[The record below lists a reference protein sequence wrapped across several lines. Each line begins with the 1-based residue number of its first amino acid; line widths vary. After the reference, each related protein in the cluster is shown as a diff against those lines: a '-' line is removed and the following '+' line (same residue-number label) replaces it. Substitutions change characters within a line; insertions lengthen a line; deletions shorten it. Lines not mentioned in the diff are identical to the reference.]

1 MPIVQSGLAA
11 VECLGCKAEG
21 KLSWVACL
29 PIDIYLRQISSAF
42 NYCLQ
47 QIAVLAS
54 VILGIFALTVA
65 AAGQA
70 MPAGL
75 SKDCS
80 SYKSIPLP
88 VEAASAPVPKSF
100 PNCASY
106 RSYRGI
112 GRPVN
117 YAAARSCA
125 WQERAAQ
132 QAELSQSPKEPIAWV
147 VGGSLILADIYFNG
161 DGVNRNIPL
170 AMRFACEFDESAAKF
185 ALPKIEKL
193 NGPMNSQAPF
203 ELCEYAGT
211 TFTLNFCQSYQSK
224 INEDHR
230 SRFYDQFM
238 LAMPPEQKA
247 SFGKLLAAKKTYIQ
261 AHSSEVDQG
270 GTIRAIRT
278 IGSMD
283 ILEDLFHT
291 DVVHFE
297 RKQWPAISVTQIAA
311 ADVLLESEY
320 KKKALQLRM
329 HTKEEVDMGA
339 VTESGLGRVEKA
351 WKSYRDAWTA
361 FARLRY
367 PSAAESIRAKVTL
380 DRRRL
385 LKTIE

>member
-1 MPIVQSGLAA
+1 MT
-11 VECLGCKAEG
+11 
-21 KLSWVACL
+21 KLRWVASF
-29 PIDIYLRQISSAF
+29 PIDIYFRQMSGTF
-42 NYCLQ
+42 NYCLLRL
-47 QIAVLAS
+47 AVVAS

-65 AAGQA
+65 AAGPV
-70 MPAGL
+70 MPARL
-75 SKDCS
+75 SEDCS
-80 SYKSIPLP
+80 SYKSNPLP

-106 RSYRGI
+106 RSFRGI
-112 GRPVN
+112 GRSVD

-161 DGVNRNIPL
+161 AGVQRNIPL
-170 AMRFACEFDESAAKF
+170 AMRFACEFDESAPKF

-193 NGPMNSQAPF
+193 DGPMNSQAPF

-211 TFTLNFCQSYQSK
+211 TFTLSFCQSYKSE

-230 SRFYDQFM
+230 SRFYDRFM

-247 SFGKLLAAKKTYIQ
+247 SFGKLLAAKRTYIQ

-278 IGSMD
+278 TGSMG

-297 RKQWPAISVTQIAA
+297 RKQWPAISVTQITA
-311 ADVLLESEY
+311 ADALLESEY
-320 KKKALQLRM
+320 KKKAMQLRM

-339 VTESGLGRVEKA
+339 VTESGLGHVEKA
-351 WKSYRDAWTA
+351 WESYRDAWMA

-367 PSAAESIRAKVTL
+367 PSAIEAIRAKVTL